1 MPVSPKLSTLGCA
14 LLLLG
19 CVAVSCS
26 KSPAPTSLDGPLTLS
41 GRTMG
46 TYYRIKLAD
55 LPSPL
60 RQDELESEIESILHE
75 VNRQMSTYIP
85 ESELSRFNRHEN
97 DDWFSVSPEIALVV
111 DEGLRINQLSEGA
124 FDITIGPL
132 VNLWGFGPKG
142 GQDEVPNPDD
152 IMDAMARVG
161 SRRLQVRLSP
171 PALKKNRSDLYV
183 DLSGIAKGFAVDEL
197 ARYLDSVGITG
208 YMVDIGGELKTR
220 GRKKDGSSWKIAVER
235 PIVNGKEIQKVVPL
249 VDLAMASSG
258 DYRNYFEKNGE
269 RYSHEIDPAT
279 GWPIRHQL
287 ASVTVVDPSCMRA
300 DALATALMILGPEK
314 GLKLAHRNNLAALF
328 IIKGKDGF
336 VERETVEFNSFVKSM
351 ERKIN

>member
-1 MPVSPKLSTLGCA
+1 MRFAPF
-14 LLLLG
+14 G

-26 KSPAPTSLDGPLTLS
+26 KSPAPASLDGPLTIS

-60 RQDELESEIESILHE
+60 GQDELESEIESILHE

-111 DEGLRINQLSEGA
+111 QEGLLIHQLTDGA

-132 VNLWGFGPKG
+132 VNLWGFGPEG
-142 GQDEVPNPDD
+142 GQGEVPSPDD
-152 IMDAMARVG
+152 IDEAIARVG
-161 SRRLQVRLSP
+161 SRRLEVRISP
-171 PALKKNRSDLYV
+171 PALKKSRNDLYV

-220 GRKKDGSSWKIAVER
+220 GRKKDGSYWKIAVES
-235 PIVNGKEIQKVVPL
+235 PIVNAKAIQKVVPL
-249 VDLAMASSG
+249 VNLAMASSG

-269 RYSHEIDPAT
+269 RYSHEIDPAA
-279 GWPIRHQL
+279 GRPIRHRL

-314 GLKLAHRNNLAALF
+314 GFKLAQRNKMAVLF

-336 VERETVEFNSFVKSM
+336 VERETVEFNSFVKST
-351 ERKIN
+351 ERKIY

>member
-1 MPVSPKLSTLGCA
+1 MPASLKLATFGCA
-14 LLLLG
+14 LLLFG

-26 KSPAPTSLDGPLTLS
+26 KSPAPASLDGPLTIS

-60 RQDELESEIESILHE
+60 GQDELESEIESILHE

-111 DEGLRINQLSEGA
+111 QEGLLIHQLTDGA

-132 VNLWGFGPKG
+132 VNLWGFGPEG
-142 GQDEVPNPDD
+142 GQGEVPSPDD
-152 IMDAMARVG
+152 IDEAIARVG
-161 SRRLQVRLSP
+161 SRRLEVRISP
-171 PALKKNRSDLYV
+171 PALKKSRNDLYV

-220 GRKKDGSSWKIAVER
+220 GRKKDGSYWKIAVES
-235 PIVNGKEIQKVVPL
+235 PIVNAKAIQKVVPL
-249 VDLAMASSG
+249 VNLAMASSG

-269 RYSHEIDPAT
+269 RYSHEIDPAA
-279 GWPIRHQL
+279 GRPIRHRL

-314 GLKLAHRNNLAALF
+314 GFKLAQRNKMAVLF

-336 VERETVEFNSFVKSM
+336 VERETVEFNSFVKST
-351 ERKIN
+351 ERKIY